1 VTFVVPGADFVEL
14 RDRYPEIRRAMTE
27 SLARTCRRLV
37 ERLVD
42 GRHIDA
48 RGRLLRHLLR
58 LQELFGGS
66 IPFTQEDLANY
77 VGVTRV
83 TVNQLLAML
92 ADDGLI
98 LVRRGAVRVLDSARL
113 REQI

>member
-1 VTFVVPGADFVEL
+1 MAP
-14 RDRYPEIRRAMTE
+14 Y
-27 SLARTCRRLV
+27 
-37 ERLVD
+37 
-42 GRHIDA
+42 
-48 RGRLLRHLLR
+48 
-58 LQELFGGS
+58 
-66 IPFTQEDLANY
+66 PFTQEDLANY

-98 LVRRGAVRVLDSARL
+98 LVRRGAVRVLDPARL